1 MAGTF
6 DPNQAQNLAE
16 VRHPVPRS
24 LRWRLRVPFVVGGFR
39 SRNSAYPRLFLIPP
53 LFLSLEYRILYG
65 IFTCLTLLYYFYRRF
80 AVKAVEHAQV
90 SA

>member
-16 VRHPVPRS
+16 VRHLVRS
-24 LRWRLRVPFVVGGFR
+24 LRWRLRVPFVVGGLR

-53 LFLSLEYRILYG
+53 LLEYCIMYG
-65 IFTCLTLLYYFYRRF
+65 IFTYLALLFTSRF